1 MVGDLGKKYTQVNP
15 KADESVILKLCK
27 IQEKRHSNFQLTAS
41 NIHKSLFLFLPLVF
55 FLLITSSS
63 P

>member
-55 FLLITSSS
+55 SY
-63 P
+63 